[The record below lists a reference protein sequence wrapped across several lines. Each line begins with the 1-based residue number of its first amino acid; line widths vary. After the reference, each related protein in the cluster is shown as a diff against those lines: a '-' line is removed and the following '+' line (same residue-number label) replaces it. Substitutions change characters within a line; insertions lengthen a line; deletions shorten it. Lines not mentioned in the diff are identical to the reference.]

1 MSLVN
6 LELRDDHIAWL
17 TINRPEAANSL
28 NKHVLDQIAGHVKE
42 LSLNPKVRALVLTSA
57 GEKVFSAGADLKER
71 RELSVEEV
79 PFAVKRIRETIDL
92 VDDFPAPTIC
102 ALNGPA
108 FGGGFELALA
118 CDIRI
123 CTPHTTFA
131 LTETSLAIIP
141 GAGGTQRLP
150 RAIGMSRAKEMIFT
164 SKKIDAQTAEQ
175 WGLVSSVSTSHSLY
189 EEVKALTDQMVRC
202 GPVALRQAKF
212 AMNQGA
218 GTDLKT
224 GIAIEAKAYEITIP
238 TEDRIEGLEAFK
250 EKRKPQYTGR

>member
-1 MSLVN
+1 MQ
-6 LELRDDHIAWL
+6 DDHIAWL
-17 TINRPEAANSL
+17 TINRPEAANAL
-28 NKHVLDQIAGHVKE
+28 NKQVLEEVAAGINE
-42 LSLNPKVRALVLTSA
+42 LATNKKVRALVITA
-57 GEKVFSAGADLKER
+57 TGEKVFSAGADLKER
-71 RELSVEEV
+71 RELPVEEV
-79 PFAVKRIRETIDL
+79 PNAVKRIRETIDL
-92 VDDFPAPTIC
+92 IDDFPAPTIC

-164 SKKIDAQTAEQ
+164 SQKIDAHTAKE
-175 WGLVSSVSTSHSLY
+175 WGLVSRVSTAESLY
-189 EEVKALTDQMVRC
+189 DEVKALTEKMAQN
-202 GPVALRQAKF
+202 GPVALRQAKY

-218 GTDLKT
+218 NTDLKT

-238 TEDRIEGLEAFK
+238 TEDRIEGLDAFK
-250 EKRKPQYTGR
+250 EKRKPQYTGK